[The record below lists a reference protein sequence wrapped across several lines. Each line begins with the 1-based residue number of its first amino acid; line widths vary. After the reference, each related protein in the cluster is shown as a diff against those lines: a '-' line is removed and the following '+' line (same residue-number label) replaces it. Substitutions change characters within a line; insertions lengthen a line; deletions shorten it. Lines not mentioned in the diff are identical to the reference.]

1 MREDKRSKSQALH
14 DENNDWESGRTVENE
29 KSKKVAWTIA
39 GIAVGIAALQAV
51 GIALMLPLK
60 TVEPYVIR
68 VDSATG
74 VPDIV
79 TVMTDKK
86 VTGED
91 VMDKY
96 WLAKFVIARETYQ
109 WNVLQRDYDMV
120 GLMASPAVG
129 AAYATLFAGKDS
141 LEKTYGK
148 SVEATVKI
156 ISATPNGNGTGTVRY
171 VKTTKRVDQDNSQAV
186 VERFVATIGYEYRS
200 ATRMKE
206 SERLINPFGF
216 QVVSWRSDP
225 EMGIAQ

>member
-1 MREDKRSKSQALH
+1 MRGEQRSKSQALH

-29 KSKKVAWTIA
+29 KSKKVAWIIA
-39 GIAVGIAALQAV
+39 GIAVGIAALQGV

-60 TVEPYVIR
+60 TVVPYVVR
-68 VDSATG
+68 VDNATG

-96 WLAKFVIARETYQ
+96 WLAQFVIARETYQ
-109 WNVLQRDYDMV
+109 WNVLQSDYDKV
-120 GLMASPAVG
+120 GLLSSPTVG
-129 AAYATLFAGKDS
+129 AAYAALFAGNDS

-156 ISATPNGNGTGTVRY
+156 LSVIPSGNGSGTVRY
-171 VKTTKRVDQDNSQAV
+171 VKTTKRVDQDASQAV
-186 VERFVATIGYEYRS
+186 VERFVATIGYEYRGAS
-200 ATRMKE
+200 RMKE
-206 SERLINPFGF
+206 SERLINPNGF
-216 QVVSWRSDP
+216 QVLSWRADP
-225 EMGIAQ
+225 EMGISR